1 MTETHTTRTRV
12 DPPIVAPPTPFVE
25 RRVSYRRAADQQAH
39 HETTLL
45 AHSLDV
51 LAADAGAEER
61 LAGLLDLLARTVNAR
76 RAAVLAD
83 GAERRIAV
91 ACSAAEDD
99 DGETAA
105 RDLAAW
111 LDAWA
116 PRPRS
121 HRAASGAASVSIV
134 VASPVAKAARS
145 GSARRSAT
153 KHFACLPIPSAGG
166 VVLGFDFADER
177 AAAALETNLPPQ
189 LARHAAVALAL
200 VTEQIAT
207 ERELESLR
215 ASDAERNRFVS
226 TVAHELR
233 TPLTGLSG
241 YLELILNGQ
250 VADETDELDFLERS
264 RQIVDTMTELV
275 GDLLE
280 LSRLES
286 GALRLEI
293 GQFSLAEAAGR
304 VVGGLTPLAMSR
316 GVELNA
322 SLPPRLRS
330 ATGDRRRVEQILT
343 NLVGNALKFA
353 PSGSTIDLEARF
365 EGSVAI
371 AIVRDEGAGIL
382 PDDRARIFD
391 RFYRLAGHEKITGTG
406 LGLPIA
412 RDLARRMDGDLEVAS
427 VPGSGSSFVL
437 VLPGPAGAPEED
449 VAHSLERAVGR
460 EEVLLE
466 ERAVLR
472 AISAPTT
479 AVETVLR
486 VAGKDHHQ
494 RRGPRPTLAAR
505 GNTDQDLVGSSAS
518 SGDRPANVRPRLR
531 AIDGLASRRTD
542 PSPA

>member
-1 MTETHTTRTRV
+1 MTDTHTTRARV
-12 DPPIVAPPTPFVE
+12 DPPIVTPPKPFVE
-25 RRVSYRRAADQQAH
+25 RRANFRRAADRLAH

-45 AHSLDV
+45 ARSLDV
-51 LAADAGAEER
+51 LAADAGPEER
-61 LAGLLDLLARTVNAR
+61 LAGLLDLLARTVGAR

-83 GAERRIAV
+83 GLGRRVAV
-91 ACSAAEDD
+91 ARSADEGDE
-99 DGETAA
+99 GETAA

-121 HRAASGAASVSIV
+121 HRAASVAAPVAIV
-134 VASPVAKAARS
+134 VASPAGKSPRASSARS
-145 GSARRSAT
+145 STR
-153 KHFACLPIPSAGG
+153 KHYACLPIPSAGD

-177 AAAALETNLPPQ
+177 AAAELETNLPPQ

-207 ERELESLR
+207 ERELQSLR

-286 GALRLEI
+286 GALRLDI
-293 GQFSLAEAAGR
+293 GPFSLAEAAGR

-322 SLPPRLRS
+322 NLPPRLRS

-353 PSGSTIDLEARF
+353 PSGSTIDLEAWF
-365 EGSVAI
+365 EGSVAV
-371 AIVRDEGAGIL
+371 AIVRDEGSGIL

-437 VLPGPAGAPEED
+437 VLPGPAGASDEEI
-449 VAHSLERAVGR
+449 ARALERIVAG
-460 EEVLLE
+460 EEVRLE

-472 AISAPTT
+472 AIGGPST

-486 VAGKDHHQ
+486 VAGKEPSP
-494 RRGPRPTLAAR
+494 RRG
-505 GNTDQDLVGSSAS
+505 S
-518 SGDRPANVRPRLR
+518 RPALVAQADALIGSTASTRTVLAEGRPRLR